1 MTHATG
7 VTAEHTGITV
17 LVGRPAGGIGE
28 AGRKLVRFARRY
40 PLGAVGGGL
49 IAVLVLVAVFA
60 PLIATHDR
68 YAIGSRTRLKAPSSE
83 HYFGTDELGR
93 DIFSRIVYGA
103 RISLKVGFVAVG
115 IGALLGA
122 LVGLACAYFGGAVDF
137 WLQRLVDALFA
148 FPTIILALT
157 IVAVLG
163 PSTTNVIIAVGIVSI
178 PRISRVVRASALA
191 VMAQPY
197 IEAAR
202 SIGSSHTRIV
212 LRHILPNVF
221 APIIVMATAGFG
233 GAILSEAALS
243 FLGVGTPPP
252 EPSWGIMLSGA
263 AQQFIR
269 VAPWMAIFPGIAI
282 SLAVF
287 GFNLFGDALR
297 DALDPRLRTA

>member
-1 MTHATG
+1 MAHAQATPADWLALPA
-7 VTAEHTGITV
+7 TRRSPLSGIT
-17 LVGRPAGGIGE
+17 
-28 AGRKLVRFARRY
+28 RFMRRY
-40 PLGAVGGGL
+40 PLGTVGAML
-49 IAVLVLVAVFA
+49 ILLLMVMAVFA

-68 YAIGSRTRLKAPSSE
+68 FALSSRERRQAPSAE

-103 RISLKVGFVAVG
+103 RISLQVGF
-115 IGALLGA
+115 IS
-122 LVGLACAYFGGAVDF
+122 VGLGVTFGSLIGLLCAYFRGAVDF

-163 PSTTNVIIAVGIVSI
+163 ASTTNVIVAVGIVSI
-178 PRISRVVRASALA
+178 PRISRVVRSAALA

-202 SIGSSHTRIV
+202 SMGSNHSRIV
-212 LRHILPNVF
+212 FQHILPNVM
-221 APIIVMATAGFG
+221 APIIVVATAGFG
-233 GAILSEAALS
+233 GAILSEASLS

-252 EPSWGIMLSGA
+252 NPSWGIMLSGA

-269 VAPWMAIFPGIAI
+269 VAPWMALFPGIAI

-297 DALDPRLRTA
+297 DALDPRLRTQ

>member
-1 MTHATG
+1 MAQTQAATADWLISQPLERRGHA
-7 VTAEHTGITV
+7 GI
-17 LVGRPAGGIGE
+17 L
-28 AGRKLVRFARRY
+28 RFIRRY
-40 PLGAVGGGL
+40 PLGAVGGAL
-49 IAVLVLVAVFA
+49 ILAMAVIAVFA
-60 PLIATHDR
+60 PQIAT
-68 YAIGSRTRLKAPSSE
+68 ASPFQLSSRERLKAPSSA

-93 DIFSRIVYGA
+93 DVFSRVVYGA
-103 RISLKVGFVAVG
+103 RISLQVGFIAVG
-115 IGALLGA
+115 VGVVFGA
-122 LVGLACAYFGGAVDF
+122 LVGLIGAYFGGVVDF
-137 WLQRLVDALFA
+137 WLQRLMDALFA

-163 PSTTNVIIAVGIVSI
+163 PSTTNVIVAVGIVSI
-178 PRISRVVRASALA
+178 PRISRVARSSALSI
-191 VMAQPY
+191 MAQPY

-202 SIGSSHTRIV
+202 SMGAGHARIV
-212 LRHILPNVF
+212 VRYILPNTL
-221 APIIVMATAGFG
+221 APMIVMATAGFG

-252 EPSWGIMLSGA
+252 NPSWGIMLSGA

-297 DALDPRLRTA
+297 DVLDPRLRTA

>member
-1 MTHATG
+1 MAQAASTVIDGSGISGLTQRRAFGPQHA
-7 VTAEHTGITV
+7 V
-17 LVGRPAGGIGE
+17 LKFI
-28 AGRKLVRFARRY
+28 RRY
-40 PLGAVGGGL
+40 PLGAVGGAL
-49 IAVLVLVAVFA
+49 ILLLAVVAMFA

-68 YAIGSRTRLKAPSSE
+68 YALGSRTRLLSPSAN

-103 RISLKVGFVAVG
+103 RISLKVGFIAVG
-115 IGALLGA
+115 IGAVFGSM
-122 LVGLACAYFGGAVDF
+122 VGLVCAYFGGKVDF

-163 PSTTNVIIAVGIVSI
+163 PSTTNVVVAVGIVSI
-178 PRISRVVRASALA
+178 PRISRVVRASALS
-191 VMAQPY
+191 VMAMPY

-202 SIGSSHTRIV
+202 SMGSGHSRIV
-212 LRHILPNVF
+212 FRHILPNVL

-233 GAILSEAALS
+233 GAILAEASLS

>member
-1 MTHATG
+1 MAQAQTATG
-7 VTAEHTGITV
+7 ELLALPLARRNPLNGIS
-17 LVGRPAGGIGE
+17 
-28 AGRKLVRFARRY
+28 RFVRRY
-40 PLGAVGGGL
+40 PLGAVGGLL
-49 IAVLVLVAVFA
+49 ILLLAVCAVFA
-60 PLIATHDR
+60 PVIATQDR
-68 YAIGSRTRLKAPSSE
+68 YALNSKERRQAPSAE

-93 DIFSRIVYGA
+93 DLFSRIIYGS
-103 RISLKVGFVAVG
+103 RISLQVGFISVG
-115 IGALLGA
+115 LGVTFGS
-122 LVGLACAYFGGAVDF
+122 LVGLMAAYFGGAVDF

-163 PSTTNVIIAVGIVSI
+163 ASTTNVIVAVGIVSI
-178 PRISRVVRASALA
+178 PRISRVVRSSALG
-191 VMAQPY
+191 VMTLPY
-197 IEAAR
+197 IEATR
-202 SIGSSHTRIV
+202 SMGAGHTRIV
-212 LRHILPNVF
+212 LRHLLPNVI
-221 APIIVMATAGFG
+221 APIIIVATAGFG

-297 DALDPRLRTA
+297 DALDPRLRTG

>member
-1 MTHATG
+1 MAQAQTT
-7 VTAEHTGITV
+7 TAGWIASPARWRSPLRGID
-17 LVGRPAGGIGE
+17 
-28 AGRKLVRFARRY
+28 RFVRRY
-40 PLGAVGGGL
+40 PLGAVG
-49 IAVLVLVAVFA
+49 AVLILGLVVLAVFA
-60 PLIATHDR
+60 PVIATHDQFALSAR
-68 YAIGSRTRLKAPSSE
+68 ERRQAPSAE

-93 DIFSRIVYGA
+93 DIFSRVVYGA
-103 RISLKVGFVAVG
+103 RISLQVGF
-115 IGALLGA
+115 IS
-122 LVGLACAYFGGAVDF
+122 VGLGVTIGSLIGMVGAYFRGGVDF

-163 PSTTNVIIAVGIVSI
+163 ASTTNVIIAVGIVSI
-178 PRISRVVRASALA
+178 PRVSRVVRSSALS

-202 SIGSSHTRIV
+202 SMGANDSRIV
-212 LRHILPNVF
+212 LQHILPNVA
-221 APIIVMATAGFG
+221 APIIVVATAGFG

-252 EPSWGIMLSGA
+252 NPSWGIMLSGA

-287 GFNLFGDALR
+287 GFNIFGDALR
-297 DALDPRLRTA
+297 DALDPRLRTS

>member
-1 MTHATG
+1 MAQTYAAPTDWLVLPAARHNPL
-7 VTAEHTGITV
+7 HGI
-17 LVGRPAGGIGE
+17 A
-28 AGRKLVRFARRY
+28 RFTRRY
-40 PLGAVGGGL
+40 PLGAVGAFL
-49 IAVLVLVAVFA
+49 ILALAIMAVFA
-60 PLIATHDR
+60 PVIATHDR
-68 YAIGSRTRLKAPSSE
+68 YALNSRERRNAPSAE
-83 HYFGTDELGR
+83 HFFGTDELGR

-103 RISLKVGFVAVG
+103 RISLQVGFISVG
-115 IGALLGA
+115 LGVTLGSLIGLLGA
-122 LVGLACAYFGGAVDF
+122 YFRGAVDF

-163 PSTTNVIIAVGIVSI
+163 ASTTNVIVAVGIVSI
-178 PRISRVVRASALA
+178 PRIARVVRSASLSI
-191 VMAQPY
+191 MAQPY

-202 SIGSSHTRIV
+202 SMGSGHRRIV
-212 LRHILPNVF
+212 FQHILPNVM
-221 APIIVMATAGFG
+221 APMIVMATAGFG

-282 SLAVF
+282 SLVVF

-297 DALDPRLRTA
+297 DALDPRLRTH

>member
-1 MTHATG
+1 MAQAQTAATDLLTLP
-7 VTAEHTGITV
+7 TARQSPFHSP
-17 LVGRPAGGIGE
+17 L
-28 AGRKLVRFARRY
+28 RFIRRY
-40 PLGAVGGGL
+40 PLGAVGAFL
-49 IAVLVLVAVFA
+49 ILILMVLAVFA

-68 YAIGSRTRLKAPSSE
+68 YALSSRERRQAPSAA

-93 DIFSRIVYGA
+93 DIFSRIIYGA
-103 RISLKVGFVAVG
+103 RISLQVGLISVTLGVTF
-115 IGALLGA
+115 GALT
-122 LVGLACAYFGGAVDF
+122 GLIGAYFGGSVDF

-163 PSTTNVIIAVGIVSI
+163 ASTTNVIVAVGIVSI
-178 PRISRVVRASALA
+178 PRIARVVRSSALS
-191 VMAQPY
+191 VMTMPY

-202 SIGSSHTRIV
+202 SMGAGHQRIV

-221 APIIVMATAGFG
+221 APIIVVATAGFG

-287 GFNLFGDALR
+287 GFNLFGDSLR
-297 DALDPRLRTA
+297 DVLDPRLRTG

>member
-1 MTHATG
+1 MAQTSES
-7 VTAEHTGITV
+7 TADAILLPTT
-17 LVGRPAGGIGE
+17 RPADVFRD
-28 AGRKLVRFARRY
+28 ASHSLTRFIRRY
-40 PLGAVGGGL
+40 PLGAIGGAL
-49 IAVLVLVAVFA
+49 IALLVLVAIFA
-60 PLIATHDR
+60 PLIATHDQ
-68 YAIGSRTRLKAPSSE
+68 YALSARERLQAPSRD
-83 HYFGTDELGR
+83 HLFGTDELGR

-103 RISLKVGFVAVG
+103 RISLEVGFIAVG
-115 IGALLGA
+115 LG
-122 LVGLACAYFGGAVDF
+122 VVFGTITGLACAYFGGATDF

-148 FPTIILALT
+148 FPTIILALA

-163 PSTTNVIIAVGIVSI
+163 PSTTNVVIAVGIVSI
-178 PRISRVVRASALA
+178 PRIARVVRASALG
-191 VMAQPY
+191 VMAQPF
-197 IEAAR
+197 IEASR
-202 SIGSSHTRIV
+202 SMGSGHARIV
-212 LRHILPNVF
+212 FRHIFPNVL

-233 GAILSEAALS
+233 AAILSEAALS

>member
-1 MTHATG
+1 MAQTTG
-7 VTAEHTGITV
+7 STADAILLPTT
-17 LVGRPAGGIGE
+17 RPAGVFRDASHG
-28 AGRKLVRFARRY
+28 LNRFIRRY
-40 PLGAVGGGL
+40 PLGAVGGAL
-49 IAVLVLVAVFA
+49 IALLVLVAIFA
-60 PLIATHDR
+60 PLIATHDPYTLSAR
-68 YAIGSRTRLKAPSSE
+68 ERLQAPSRE
-83 HYFGTDELGR
+83 HLFGTDELGR

-103 RISLKVGFVAVG
+103 RISLKVGFIAVG
-115 IGALLGA
+115 LGA
-122 LVGLACAYFGGAVDF
+122 VFGTIVGLACAYFGGPTDF

-148 FPTIILALT
+148 FPTIILALA

-163 PSTTNVIIAVGIVSI
+163 PSTTNVVIAVGIVSI
-178 PRISRVVRASALA
+178 PRIARVVRASALG
-191 VMAQPY
+191 VMAQPF
-197 IEAAR
+197 IEASR
-202 SIGSSHTRIV
+202 SMGSGHARIV
-212 LRHILPNVF
+212 FRHIFPNVF

>member
-1 MTHATG
+1 MAHAQATPADWLALPA
-7 VTAEHTGITV
+7 TRRTPLSGIT
-17 LVGRPAGGIGE
+17 
-28 AGRKLVRFARRY
+28 RFMRRY
-40 PLGAVGGGL
+40 PLGTVGALL
-49 IAVLVLVAVFA
+49 ILVLMVMAVFA

-68 YAIGSRTRLKAPSSE
+68 FALSSRERRQAPSAQ

-103 RISLKVGFVAVG
+103 RISLQVGFISVG
-115 IGALLGA
+115 LGVTFGSLIGLLGA
-122 LVGLACAYFGGAVDF
+122 YFRGAVDF

-163 PSTTNVIIAVGIVSI
+163 ASTTNVIVAVGIVSI
-178 PRISRVVRASALA
+178 PRISRVVRSAALA
-191 VMAQPY
+191 IMAQPY
-197 IEAAR
+197 IEAAHAM
-202 SIGSSHTRIV
+202 GSNHRRIV
-212 LRHILPNVF
+212 LQHILPNVM
-221 APIIVMATAGFG
+221 APIIVVATAGFG
-233 GAILSEAALS
+233 GAILSEASLS

-252 EPSWGIMLSGA
+252 NPSWGIMLSGA

-297 DALDPRLRTA
+297 DALDPRLRTQ

>member
-1 MTHATG
+1 MAQTQAAAADWLVSQPSERRGHA
-7 VTAEHTGITV
+7 GI
-17 LVGRPAGGIGE
+17 L
-28 AGRKLVRFARRY
+28 RFIRRY
-40 PLGAVGGGL
+40 PLGAVGGAL
-49 IAVLVLVAVFA
+49 ILAMAVIALFA
-60 PLIATHDR
+60 PQIATHNPF
-68 YAIGSRTRLKAPSSE
+68 ALSSRERLKAPSSA

-93 DIFSRIVYGA
+93 DVFSRVVYGA
-103 RISLKVGFVAVG
+103 RISLQVGFIAVG
-115 IGALLGA
+115 VGVVFGA
-122 LVGLACAYFGGAVDF
+122 LVGLVGAYFGGVVDF
-137 WLQRLVDALFA
+137 WLQRLMDALFA

-163 PSTTNVIIAVGIVSI
+163 PSTTNVIVAVGIVSI
-178 PRISRVVRASALA
+178 PRIARVARSSALSI
-191 VMAQPY
+191 MAQPY

-202 SIGSSHTRIV
+202 SMGAGHARIV
-212 LRHILPNVF
+212 VRYILPNTL
-221 APIIVMATAGFG
+221 APMIVMATAGFG

-252 EPSWGIMLSGA
+252 NPSWGIMLSGA

-297 DALDPRLRTA
+297 DLLDPRLRTA